1 MSDDNDETS
10 RDESTGD
17 ETRSVRKEQLEE
29 RTKDDEEEQE
39 ASGMRGYRSEHNPGE
54 RVRVARMTDGVE
66 SDAEQSASE
75 EGEEETDGEEES
87 AEGERVDVTVRGE
100 GPAEPESD
108 PQVNEESGG
117 ETSTGASPEKSS
129 DTPVQPGAETGVD
142 PSEHSAKARA
152 PARPREA
159 ADRTAPVDEAETE
172 SGPGEVEFDEGTSD
186 VEEFDPG
193 LDLEEDEGS
202 GSATTEDFA
211 ALFEDEGVPDKQS
224 YSSGDR
230 VEGEILEIGERFIF
244 VRLDPQTEAAAK
256 RREFEDE
263 EGEVELEIGDR
274 AEFYVTY
281 ADEDEVQLGRQLEG
295 DEGSI
300 DVIREAKQN
309 GVPVEGKVTGTNKGG
324 FEVKVHGVE
333 AFCPISAIEL
343 GFTEEKE
350 VHVGATYRFKVDEV
364 RDGGDTIV
372 LNRADLLQKERAEK
386 ARETLESLEEGDVVE
401 GVVTRTTQ
409 FGAFV
414 DLGGVEGLVH
424 ISELSHRHFDHP
436 DDVVDEGEQLE
447 VEILELEEPDEE
459 GDQPRISLSRQAV
472 ERDPWEVVN
481 EQFAVGEQ
489 VEGEVVRNAPF
500 GSFIEIAPGVE
511 GLCHVSEMSWTE
523 HVRTPDD
530 VVEPGDVVTV
540 EVQDIDLAN
549 KRVSLSIREAEG
561 DPWDDVADTYS
572 VGMEVEGSVE
582 NIEDFGA
589 FVQLP
594 TGITALIPRSEMNLP
609 SGVTPHRKFNR
620 GEYVT
625 AEIINI
631 DSAERKM
638 ALSPRSSG
646 ETDEEAGKSHT
657 GESDEGEPEEVAT
670 AAVDA
675 SSSSDESF
683 GTLGDMIGDEL
694 QDED

>member
-10 RDESTGD
+10 RDESAD
-17 ETRSVRKEQLEE
+17 DDSSSVRKEELEE
-29 RTKDDEEEQE
+29 LTKDDEDEQE
-39 ASGMRGYRSEHNPGE
+39 ASGMHGYRSEHNPGE

-66 SDAEQSASE
+66 SESDPPADEEGDEETAEDEDSE
-75 EGEEETDGEEES
+75 EAG
-87 AEGERVDVTVRGE
+87 RVAVTVRGE
-100 GPAEPESD
+100 GPSEPEAEEQSADESRAAAAEEESDDEPAEPSADAES
-108 PQVNEESGG
+108 ERSEAGG
-117 ETSTGASPEKSS
+117 DRGGSAASRET
-129 DTPVQPGAETGVD
+129 
-142 PSEHSAKARA
+142 
-152 PARPREA
+152 
-159 ADRTAPVDEAETE
+159 ADRTAHVDDAGTDSGAGDIAFEADD
-172 SGPGEVEFDEGTSD
+172 SEVED
-186 VEEFDPG
+186 FDPG
-193 LDLEEDEGS
+193 LDIDDDADEAA
-202 GSATTEDFA
+202 SATTEDFA
-211 ALFEDEGVPDKQS
+211 AMFEDEGVPDQQA

-230 VEGEILEIGERFIF
+230 VEGEVLEIGERFIF
-244 VRLDPQTEAAAK
+244 VQLDPQTEAAAK

-263 EGEVELEIGDR
+263 EGELELEVGDR

-324 FEVKVHGVE
+324 FEVEVHGVD

-350 VHVGATYRFKVDEV
+350 VHVGANYRFKVDEV

-372 LNRADLLQKERAEK
+372 LNRADLLQEERAEK

-401 GVVTRTTQ
+401 GVVTRTTN

-436 DDVVDEGEQLE
+436 DDVVDEGERIE

-523 HVRTPDD
+523 HVRTPDE
-530 VVEPGDVVTV
+530 VVEPGDRVTV
-540 EVQDIDLAN
+540 EIQDIDLAN

-572 VGMEVEGSVE
+572 VGMEVEGTVE
-582 NIEDFGA
+582 NIEDFGT

-609 SGVTPHRKFNR
+609 SGVTPHRKYNQ
-620 GEYVT
+620 GEHVT
-625 AEIINI
+625 AEVINI
-631 DSAERKM
+631 DPAERKM
-638 ALSPRSSG
+638 ALSPGSG
-646 ETDEEAGKSHT
+646 GESEEET
-657 GESDEGEPEEVAT
+657 GESGEEQPDEAPS

-675 SSSSDESF
+675 SSGSDGSF

-694 QDED
+694 QDQD